1 LGRKVCLPGNRA
13 DARKAG
19 AKHGDTAYQNPKRP
33 DAPHPQALV
42 ALARSEALLEKSS
55 AEFFKQ
61 SGCVGCHHQPF
72 IARAQQRA
80 LAAGIPISPTG
91 TREQLAQLKGQWAS
105 SQEEFLQSLNPG
117 GGPNR
122 LAENLLGL
130 EAAGHAPDS
139 VTDSAI
145 VDLAEAQA
153 VDGSWR
159 DGEEQPRPP
168 ITEGEIAGTA
178 RAVRALQAYSI
189 PARRLEFDARIAR
202 AKTWLQRAN
211 PASTDDY
218 AMRLLGLVWTGAPE
232 GDIVRAERELLAL
245 QREDGGWSGNPYL
258 NSEAFST
265 GEALVALAQS
275 GAVAAAD
282 VAYRRG
288 LGFLLSTQYADGS
301 WHVRSRAIKFQPYF
315 ESGFPFGHD
324 QWISA
329 AGTAWAAQAI
339 ALSIG
344 PPSVPAGHRASR
356 PPDSR

>member
-1 LGRKVCLPGNRA
+1 L
-13 DARKAG
+13 
-19 AKHGDTAYQNPKRP
+19 
-33 DAPHPQALV
+33 
-42 ALARSEALLEKSS
+42 
-55 AEFFKQ
+55 
-61 SGCVGCHHQPF
+61 
-72 IARAQQRA
+72 IARAQRPA
-80 LAAGIPISPTG
+80 LATGIPISQANV
-91 TREQLAQLKGQWAS
+91 RDQLAQLKGQWLA

-139 VTDSAI
+139 ITDSAI

-178 RAVRALQAYSI
+178 RAVRALQTYSI
-189 PARRLEFDARIAR
+189 PARRPEFDARIAK
-202 AKTWLQRAN
+202 AEAWLQRAK

-218 AMRLLGLVWTGAPE
+218 AMRLLGLAWTGAPKE
-232 GDIVRAERELLAL
+232 DIARAGRELLVL
-245 QREDGGWSGNPYL
+245 QREDGGWSGNRYL
-258 NSEAFST
+258 SSEAFST
-265 GEALVALAQS
+265 GEALVALVQS
-275 GAVAAAD
+275 GAVAGAN

-288 LGFLLSTQYADGS
+288 LDFLLSTQYSDGS
-301 WHVRSRAIKFQPYF
+301 WYVRSRAIKFQPYF

-339 ALSIG
+339 ALSIS
-344 PPSVPAGHRASR
+344 PSSVRARLQAPFPS
-356 PPDSR
+356 DSR